1 VPIVEFTIV
10 NIGTLSM
17 NKFWHETERKRSP
30 SATCTLLTIAG
41 FNLLVDPS
49 PAPERLNEMLFA
61 AAGLHPGDINAV
73 FVTHFHG
80 DHWFGLELFKGKPWF
95 MAGTALEEWK
105 NNAPGD
111 QQTYAQFIP
120 AEKSLPQGVDLFAS
134 PGHTAGLHSLMVN
147 TSAGKMVVAG
157 DAVMTRDFFDAG
169 DGFHNSV
176 DFSLAKTTIQRIKA
190 AADLVVP
197 GHGNFFLNPRNPGA
211 RL

>member
-1 VPIVEFTIV
+1 VPNVEFTIV

-17 NKFWHETERKRSP
+17 NKFWGETERQRAP
-30 SATCTLLTIAG
+30 SATCTLLKTSG

-61 AAGLHPGDINAV
+61 AAGLRPGDINAV

-95 MAGTALEEWK
+95 MAGAALEEWK
-105 NNAPGD
+105 TNAPGD
-111 QQTYAQFIP
+111 QQTFAQFLS
-120 AEKSLPQGVDLFAS
+120 AESRLPQGVELFAS
-134 PGHTAGLHSLMVN
+134 PGHTAGLHSLLVN
-147 TSAGKMVVAG
+147 TIAGKLIVAG
-157 DAVMTRDFFDAG
+157 DAVMTRDFYDAE

-176 DFSLAKTTIQRIKA
+176 DFNLVKTTIQRIKA
-190 AADLVVP
+190 TADLVVP
-197 GHGNFFLNPRNPGA
+197 GHGNFFLNPQVPGT